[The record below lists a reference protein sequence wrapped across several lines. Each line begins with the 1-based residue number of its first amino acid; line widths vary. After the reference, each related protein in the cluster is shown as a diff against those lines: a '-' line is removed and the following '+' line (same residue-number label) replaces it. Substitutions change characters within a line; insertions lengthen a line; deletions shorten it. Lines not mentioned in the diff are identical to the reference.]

1 MVNLLAIFACFSFLK
16 STVFVKYSSSL
27 FHCLCGEVM
36 SDNESITAS
45 TDTQESSTTK
55 STTGSEGDSDQGY
68 VATANCFAYDNEPLA
83 RPDQVVES
91 NPGADGILPFTLDN
105 EATG

>member
-1 MVNLLAIFACFSFLK
+1 
-16 STVFVKYSSSL
+16 
-27 FHCLCGEVM
+27 M

-68 VATANCFAYDNEPLA
+68 VATANCFAYANEPLA
-83 RPDQVVES
+83 RPGQVVES
-91 NPGADGILPFTLDN
+91 KPDADVIRAFTLDQQSDGIIPVN
-105 EATG
+105 QW

>member
-1 MVNLLAIFACFSFLK
+1 
-16 STVFVKYSSSL
+16 
-27 FHCLCGEVM
+27 M

-68 VATANCFAYDNEPLA
+68 VATANCFAYANEPLA
-83 RPDQVVES
+83 RPGQVVES
-91 NPGADGILPFTLDN
+91 NPDADDILPFTLEQRSDGIIPVN
-105 EATG
+105 QW

>member
-1 MVNLLAIFACFSFLK
+1 
-16 STVFVKYSSSL
+16 
-27 FHCLCGEVM
+27 M

-83 RPDQVVES
+83 RPGQVVES
-91 NPGADGILPFTLDN
+91 NLMQTAYCHLL
-105 EATG
+105 